1 MSKITL
7 LGLLSIVGAG
17 LLFGFQGIAMLM
29 DTKTAWKN
37 LRLVDVLGSDAIDW
51 VDNLSSYLVY
61 STADFLITAPVYI
74 MLFCIGVVLLVL
86 GSFLWK

>member
-7 LGLLSIVGAG
+7 LGIASIVGAG
-17 LLFGFQGIAMLM
+17 LLFGFQGISMFM
-29 DTKTAWKN
+29 DTKTAWN
-37 LRLVDVLGSDAIDW
+37 NVCLVDMLSPEAIDW
-51 VDNLSSYLVY
+51 VDNLSSHLAY
-61 STADFLITAPVYI
+61 STADFLITTPLYI